1 MRLAHLILAHN
12 NPFQLELLVKRLSTN
27 RADVYIHLD
36 KKSSL
41 SEFKHLSL
49 LPNVF
54 FINNRTDIGW
64 GNYSMVDGTL
74 KSFTEILQSNIEY
87 SHINLLSGHD
97 YLLKPAAELE
107 DFLFTNKE
115 HSFLEYLSINN
126 EWQESKE
133 RITKYSLGDLKIP
146 FKFPIQYWVNK
157 FLPDRKIPNNLEP
170 YGRSQWMTLTPKAIV
185 YVIDYLKNNPK
196 ALRFFKR
203 TWAVDEVVF
212 QTILVNSPLKSSIIN
227 NNLRFI
233 EFALNSLNPRILT
246 MDDAKVLLDSG
257 KFMARKFSLTQSPEV
272 LTFLDNSIE
281 DNS

>member
-12 NPFQLELLVKRLSTN
+12 NPFQLERLIKRLSTN

-146 FKFPIQYWVNK
+146 FKYTLQKWVNQL
-157 FLPDRKIPNNLEP
+157 LPDRTIPNQMEP
-170 YGRSQWMTLTPKAIV
+170 YGRSQWMTLTPQAIK
-185 YVIDYLKNNPK
+185 YVIEYLKNNSK
-196 ALRFFKR
+196 VLQFFKR
-203 TWAVDEVVF
+203 TWGVDEVIF
-212 QTILVNSPLKSSIIN
+212 QTILLNSSLKDSIIN

-233 EFALNSLNPRILT
+233 EFEKNAVNPRILT
-246 MDDAKVLLDSG
+246 QADATALLDSG
-257 KFMARKFSLTQSPEV
+257 KFIARKFSLEHAPEIIQ
-272 LTFLDNSIE
+272 LLDIE
-281 DNS
+281 LDK

>member
-12 NPFQLELLVKRLSTN
+12 NPFQLERLIKRLSTN

-54 FINNRTDIGW
+54 FIVNRTDIRW

-146 FKFPIQYWVNK
+146 FKYKLQKWVNQL
-157 FLPDRKIPNNLEP
+157 LPDRTIPNQMEP
-170 YGRSQWMTLTPKAIV
+170 YGRSQWMTLTPQAIK
-185 YVIDYLKNNPK
+185 YVIEYLKNNSK
-196 ALRFFKR
+196 VLQFFKR
-203 TWAVDEVVF
+203 TWGVDEVIF
-212 QTILVNSPLKSSIIN
+212 QTILLNSSLKDSIIN

-233 EFALNSLNPRILT
+233 EFEKNAVNPRILT
-246 MDDAKVLLDSG
+246 QADATALLDSG
-257 KFMARKFSLTQSPEV
+257 KFIARKFSLEQAPEIIQ
-272 LTFLDNSIE
+272 LLDIE
-281 DNS
+281 LDK

>member
-12 NPFQLELLVKRLSTN
+12 NPFQLERLIKRLSTN

-54 FINNRTDIGW
+54 FITNRTDIGW

-74 KSFTEILQSNIEY
+74 KSFVEILQSKIKY
-87 SHINLLSGHD
+87 THINLLSGHD
-97 YLLKPAAELE
+97 YLLKPARDLE
-107 DFLFTNKE
+107 NFLFENTAKNY
-115 HSFLEYLSINN
+115 LEYLSINN

-146 FKFPIQYWVNK
+146 FKYTLQKWVNQL
-157 FLPDRKIPNNLEP
+157 LPDRTIPNQLEP
-170 YGRSQWMTLTPKAIV
+170 YGRSQWMTLTPQAIK
-185 YVIDYLKNNPK
+185 YVIEYLKNNPK
-196 ALRFFKR
+196 ALQFFKR
-203 TWAVDEVVF
+203 TWGVDEVIF
-212 QTILVNSPLKSSIIN
+212 QTILLNSPLKDSIIN

-233 EFALNSLNPRILT
+233 EFEKNAVNPRILT
-246 MDDAKVLLDSG
+246 QADAKALLDSG
-257 KFMARKFSLTQSPEV
+257 KFIARKFSLEQFPEII
-272 LTFLDNSIE
+272 LFLDNE
-281 DNS
+281 LDK

>member
-12 NPFQLELLVKRLSTN
+12 NPFQLERLIKRLSTN

-54 FINNRTDIGW
+54 FIVNRTDIRW

-107 DFLFTNKE
+107 DFLFANKE

-146 FKFPIQYWVNK
+146 FKYTLQKWVNQL
-157 FLPDRKIPNNLEP
+157 LPDRTIPNQMEP
-170 YGRSQWMTLTPKAIV
+170 YGRSQWMTLTPQAIK
-185 YVIDYLKNNPK
+185 YVIEYLKNNSK
-196 ALRFFKR
+196 VLQFFKR
-203 TWAVDEVVF
+203 TWGVDEVIF
-212 QTILVNSPLKSSIIN
+212 QTILLNSSLKDSIIN

-233 EFALNSLNPRILT
+233 EFEKNAVNPRILT
-246 MDDAKVLLDSG
+246 QADATALLDSG
-257 KFMARKFSLTQSPEV
+257 KFIARKFSLEQAPEIIQ
-272 LTFLDNSIE
+272 LLDIE
-281 DNS
+281 LDK

>member
-41 SEFKHLSL
+41 SEFKHLLL

-74 KSFTEILQSNIEY
+74 KSFIEILQSNSKY
-87 SHINLLSGHD
+87 THINLLSGHD
-97 YLLKPAAELE
+97 YLLKPARELE
-107 DFLFTNKE
+107 NFLFENTDKN
-115 HSFLEYLSINN
+115 FVEYLSINN

-146 FKFPIQYWVNK
+146 YKYTLQKWVNQL
-157 FLPDRKIPNNLEP
+157 FPDRTIPNQMEP
-170 YGRSQWMTLTPKAIV
+170 YGRSQWMTLTPQAIK
-185 YVIDYLKNNPK
+185 YVIDFLKNNPK
-196 ALRFFKR
+196 ALQFFKR
-203 TWAVDEVVF
+203 TWGVDEVIF
-212 QTILVNSPLKSSIIN
+212 QTILLNSPLKDSIIN
-227 NNLRFI
+227 NNFRFI
-233 EFALNSLNPRILT
+233 EFEKNAVNPRVLT
-246 MDDAKVLLDSG
+246 QADAKALLASG
-257 KFMARKFSLTQSPEV
+257 KFIARKFSLEQAPEIIQ
-272 LTFLDNSIE
+272 LLDIE
-281 DNS
+281 LDK

>member
-12 NPFQLELLVKRLSTN
+12 NPFQLERLIKRLSTN

-107 DFLFTNKE
+107 DFLFANKE

-146 FKFPIQYWVNK
+146 FKYTLQKWVNQL
-157 FLPDRKIPNNLEP
+157 LPDRTIPNQMEP
-170 YGRSQWMTLTPKAIV
+170 YGRSQWMTLTPQAIK
-185 YVIDYLKNNPK
+185 YVIEYLKNNSK
-196 ALRFFKR
+196 VLQFFKR
-203 TWAVDEVVF
+203 TWGVDEVIF
-212 QTILVNSPLKSSIIN
+212 QTILLNSSLKDSIIN

-233 EFALNSLNPRILT
+233 EFEKNAVNPRILT
-246 MDDAKVLLDSG
+246 QADATALLDSG
-257 KFMARKFSLTQSPEV
+257 KFIARKFSLEHAPEIIQ
-272 LTFLDNSIE
+272 LLDIE
-281 DNS
+281 LDK

>member
-12 NPFQLELLVKRLSTN
+12 NPFQLERLIKRLSTN

-54 FINNRTDIGW
+54 FIVNRTDIRW

-107 DFLFTNKE
+107 DFLFANKE

-133 RITKYSLGDLKIP
+133 RITKYSLGDLKFP
-146 FKFPIQYWVNK
+146 FKYTLQKWVNQL
-157 FLPDRKIPNNLEP
+157 LPDRTIPNQMEP
-170 YGRSQWMTLTPKAIV
+170 YGRSQWMTLTPQAIK
-185 YVIDYLKNNPK
+185 YVIEYLKNNSK
-196 ALRFFKR
+196 VLQFFKR
-203 TWAVDEVVF
+203 TWGVDEVIF
-212 QTILVNSPLKSSIIN
+212 QTILLNSSLKDSIIN

-233 EFALNSLNPRILT
+233 EFEKNAVNPRILT
-246 MDDAKVLLDSG
+246 QADATALLDSG
-257 KFMARKFSLTQSPEV
+257 KFIARKFSLEQAPEIIQ
-272 LTFLDNSIE
+272 LLDIE
-281 DNS
+281 LDK

>member
-12 NPFQLELLVKRLSTN
+12 NPFQLERLIKRLSTN

-54 FINNRTDIGW
+54 FIVNRTDIRW

-107 DFLFTNKE
+107 DFLFANKE

-146 FKFPIQYWVNK
+146 FKYKLQKWVNQL
-157 FLPDRKIPNNLEP
+157 LPDRTIPNQMEP
-170 YGRSQWMTLTPKAIV
+170 YGRSQWMTLTPQAIK
-185 YVIDYLKNNPK
+185 YVIEYLKNNSK
-196 ALRFFKR
+196 VLQFFKR
-203 TWAVDEVVF
+203 TWGVDEVIF
-212 QTILVNSPLKSSIIN
+212 QTILLNSSLKDSIIN

-233 EFALNSLNPRILT
+233 EFEKNAVNPRILT
-246 MDDAKVLLDSG
+246 QADATALLDSG
-257 KFMARKFSLTQSPEV
+257 KFIARKFSLEQAPEIIQ
-272 LTFLDNSIE
+272 LLDIE
-281 DNS
+281 LDK

>member
-12 NPFQLELLVKRLSTN
+12 NPFQLERLIKRLSTN

-54 FINNRTDIGW
+54 FIANRTDIRW

-74 KSFTEILQSNIEY
+74 KSFIEILASNIKY

-97 YLLKPAAELE
+97 YLLKPARDLE
-107 DFLFTNKE
+107 NLLFENADKNYV
-115 HSFLEYLSINN
+115 EYLSINN

-146 FKFPIQYWVNK
+146 FKYKLQKWVNQL
-157 FLPDRKIPNNLEP
+157 LPDRSIPNQMEP
-170 YGRSQWMTLTPKAIV
+170 YGRSQWMTLTPQAIK
-185 YVIDYLKNNPK
+185 YVIEYLKNNSK
-196 ALRFFKR
+196 ALQFFKR
-203 TWAVDEVVF
+203 TWGVDEVIF
-212 QTILVNSPLKSSIIN
+212 QTILLNSSLKDSIIN

-233 EFALNSLNPRILT
+233 EFEKNAVNPRILT
-246 MDDAKVLLDSG
+246 QADATALLDSG
-257 KFMARKFSLTQSPEV
+257 KFIARKFSLEQAPEIIQ
-272 LTFLDNSIE
+272 LLDIE
-281 DNS
+281 LDK

>member
-12 NPFQLELLVKRLSTN
+12 NPFQLERLIKRLSTN

-54 FINNRTDIGW
+54 FIVNRTDIRW

-107 DFLFTNKE
+107 DFLFANKE

-146 FKFPIQYWVNK
+146 FKYTLQKWVNQL
-157 FLPDRKIPNNLEP
+157 FPDRTIPNQMEP
-170 YGRSQWMTLTPKAIV
+170 YGRSQWMTLTPQAIK
-185 YVIDYLKNNPK
+185 YVIEYLKNNSK
-196 ALRFFKR
+196 VLQFFKR
-203 TWAVDEVVF
+203 TWGVDEVIF
-212 QTILVNSPLKSSIIN
+212 QTILLNSSLKDSIIN

-233 EFALNSLNPRILT
+233 EFEKNAVNPRILT
-246 MDDAKVLLDSG
+246 QADATALLDSG
-257 KFMARKFSLTQSPEV
+257 KFIARKFSLEHAPEIIQ
-272 LTFLDNSIE
+272 LLDIE
-281 DNS
+281 LDK

>member
-12 NPFQLELLVKRLSTN
+12 NPFQLERLIKRLSTN

-54 FINNRTDIGW
+54 FIVNRTDIRW

-146 FKFPIQYWVNK
+146 FKYTLQKWVNQL
-157 FLPDRKIPNNLEP
+157 LPDRTIPNQMEP
-170 YGRSQWMTLTPKAIV
+170 YGRSQWMTLTPQAIK
-185 YVIDYLKNNPK
+185 YVIEYLKNNSK
-196 ALRFFKR
+196 VLQFFKR
-203 TWAVDEVVF
+203 TWGVDEVIF
-212 QTILVNSPLKSSIIN
+212 QTILLNSSLKDSIIN

-233 EFALNSLNPRILT
+233 EFEKNAVNPRILT
-246 MDDAKVLLDSG
+246 QADATALLDSG
-257 KFMARKFSLTQSPEV
+257 KFIARKFSLEQAPEIIQ
-272 LTFLDNSIE
+272 LLDIE
-281 DNS
+281 LDK